1 MRQIDD
7 FCSDYLPQ
15 VTRAI
20 SSPAL
25 LDNLFYQQYTSK
37 VLCFLN
43 LTINFFA
50 SHCAWKCIWIWKQ
63 GTRSQDIIFYLFRN
77 LKTLASLSFSRHF
90 DCLSRAD
97 PWHQEISGVPKVG
110 FSKFVHSVMPDE
122 CVHKPC
128 ELNSWTAKFVWN
140 SILRS
145 RYRQISITLEIQNT
159 YSLCSHSWVIL
170 RDLGNFCF
178 IVW

>member
-1 MRQIDD
+1 MTISVAIIYRKLPEP
-7 FCSDYLPQ
+7 YLHQ
-15 VTRAI
+15 HCWIICFTSNI
-20 SSPAL
+20 PARCYASL
-25 LDNLFYQQYTSK
+25 TLQLIFSRHTVPGSVFESENKALDHKILF
-37 VLCFLN
+37 
-43 LTINFFA
+43 
-50 SHCAWKCIWIWKQ
+50 
-63 GTRSQDIIFYLFRN
+63 FYLFRN
-77 LKTLASLSFSRHF
+77 WKTLASLSFSRHF

-97 PWHQEISGVPKVG
+97 PWHQEISGVHKVG

-145 RYRQISITLEIQNT
+145 RYRQISIKLEIQNT